1 MLGTPGIKTDG
12 LDDGKWTKFITTN
25 HLYGVGLVWILTGYQ
40 VDEGK
45 EKQNLSQQA
54 TCMGESWFEFWLDT
68 G

>member
-1 MLGTPGIKTDG
+1 LA
-12 LDDGKWTKFITTN
+12 
-25 HLYGVGLVWILTGYQ
+25 GYQ

-54 TCMGESWFEFWLDT
+54 ICMGESWFEFCLNT